1 MKAVAI
7 VFGFFAALFVAAIVL
22 FTIGEVAAIVV
33 FVVILTIAVY
43 ALVAPQGA
51 LNAIGVAAVLLFFAS
66 GAFIVI
72 QAFSIVAAFTNTQG
86 PADPADPVFLAA
98 AEGKIDEIDVS
109 GGFRLELLEDEIE
122 AVIQEGLSDG
132 DAPLRRVDIDIVDPE
147 ADEDQGRLTF
157 VGEFKNG
164 NLDVEGEITAR
175 LDAGAVQIKLIK
187 VDLGALTL
195 PGLAESAIEDLV
207 ESVADLNEMLSEN
220 QADVQS
226 IVLGNDRV
234 VITGTQGT
242 GNLLTAETLL
252 SGLAEQAEDVS
263 TTVEPPPE
271 VLGPGVLNST
281 EADGPEY
288 YVALG
293 DSLAANVG
301 VEEPRDGYVS
311 RFHRFLQQRD
321 GVTYGLRNYGI
332 PGETSGTFIRGGQ
345 LSEAVAFM
353 ELNLVTY
360 ITIDIG
366 ANDLL
371 GHLGSPDC
379 SESLETQGCRQR
391 VTSTFASYEE
401 NMAHVFDTLRE
412 AAPDATIVF
421 MKVYN
426 PFSLGF
432 GAAIDLEAR
441 SNEVLSEFNDLAA
454 RLAEERDIL
463 VADAFTPML
472 NTAAATTHMLD
483 LEPDIH
489 PYPIGYDVLAQAL
502 AEALGR

>member
-1 MKAVAI
+1 
-7 VFGFFAALFVAAIVL
+7 VL
-22 FTIGEVAAIVV
+22 IDILNPEGE
-33 FVVILTIAVY
+33 
-43 ALVAPQGA
+43 PCR
-51 LNAIGVAAVLLFFAS
+51 IGV
-66 GAFIVI
+66 
-72 QAFSIVAAFTNTQG
+72 
-86 PADPADPVFLAA
+86 
-98 AEGKIDEIDVS
+98 
-109 GGFRLELLEDEIE
+109 
-122 AVIQEGLSDG
+122 
-132 DAPLRRVDIDIVDPE
+132 
-147 ADEDQGRLTF
+147 

-164 NLDVEGEITAR
+164 NLDVEGAITAR
-175 LDAGAVQIKLIK
+175 LEAGAVQIDLIE

-195 PGLAESAIEDLV
+195 PGLAEGAIEDLV
-207 ESVADLNEMLSEN
+207 ESVADLNEMLAEN

-242 GNLLTAETLL
+242 GSLLTAQDLL
-252 SGLAEQAEDVS
+252 AGLAEQAEDVG

-311 RFHRFLQQRD
+311 RFHNYLQERD
-321 GVTYGLRNYGI
+321 GATYGIRNFGI
-332 PGETSGTFIRGGQ
+332 AGETTGTLIRGGQ
-345 LSEAVAFM
+345 LNQAVAFM
-353 ELNLVTY
+353 ELNPVTY

-371 GHLGSPDC
+371 GHLGSDDC

-391 VTSTFASYEE
+391 VTSTFDSYEE
-401 NMAHVFDTLRE
+401 NMAFIFDTLRE

-454 RLAEERDIL
+454 RLAAERDIL

-472 NTAAATTHMLD
+472 NTAAVTTHMLD
-483 LEPDIH
+483 VDPDIH

-502 AEALGR
+502 AAALGG

>member
-1 MKAVAI
+1 VKAVAI
-7 VFGFFAALFVAAIVL
+7 VFGFFAALFVAAIAL
-22 FTIGEVAAIVV
+22 FTMGEIAAIVV
-33 FVVILTIAVY
+33 FVVILAIAVY

-51 LNAIGVAAVLLFFAS
+51 LTTIGIMMVVLFFAS
-66 GAFIVI
+66 GAFIVV
-72 QAFSIVAAFTNTQG
+72 QALSIVTAFTDTEG
-86 PADPADPVFLAA
+86 PADPADPVYLAA
-98 AEGKIDEIDVS
+98 AEDKIDEIDVS

-132 DAPLRRVDIDIVDPE
+132 DAPLRSVEVDIVDPE
-147 ADEDQGRLTF
+147 PGEDQGRLTF

-175 LDAGAVQIKLIK
+175 LDAGAVQIDLIK

-195 PGLAESAIEDLV
+195 PGLAEGAIEDLV
-207 ESVADLNEMLSEN
+207 ESVADFNETLAEN

-226 IVLGNDRV
+226 ITLGNDRV

-242 GNLLTAETLL
+242 GEILTADALL
-252 SGLAEQAEDVS
+252 SGLAQQAEDVGA
-263 TTVEPPPE
+263 TVEPPPE
-271 VLGPGVLNST
+271 VLGPGVINST
-281 EADGPEY
+281 EADGPTY
-288 YVALG
+288 YLALG

-301 VEEPRDGYVS
+301 VDEPRDGYVS
-311 RFHRFLQQRD
+311 RFHNFLQERD
-321 GVTYGLRNYGI
+321 GATYGLRNYGI
-332 PGETSGTFIRGGQ
+332 PGETTGTFIRGGQ
-345 LSEAVAFM
+345 LDRAVAFL
-353 ELNLVTY
+353 ELNPVTY

-379 SESLETQGCRQR
+379 SESLDTQGCRQR
-391 VTSTFASYEE
+391 ITSTFATYEE
-401 NMAHVFDTLRE
+401 NMIRIFDALRE
-412 AAPDATIVF
+412 AAPEATIVF
-421 MKVYN
+421 MKAYN

-432 GAAIDLEAR
+432 GAAIGLEAT
-441 SNEVLSEFNDLAA
+441 SSEVLAEFNDLAA
-454 RLAEERDIL
+454 GLATQRDVL

-483 LEPDIH
+483 AEPDIH

-502 AEALGR
+502 ADAVGG